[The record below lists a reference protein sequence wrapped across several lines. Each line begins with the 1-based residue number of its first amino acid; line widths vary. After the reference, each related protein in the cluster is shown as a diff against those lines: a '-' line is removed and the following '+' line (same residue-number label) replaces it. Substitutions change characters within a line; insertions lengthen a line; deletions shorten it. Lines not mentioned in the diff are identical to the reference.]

1 MKPFEEY
8 QLEVRT
14 KESIDQ
20 LRDELRADLHLLV
33 QEEVRRA
40 GVAEE
45 VLRDWV
51 REWVRD
57 ETARSRTPADGRAKG
72 VSASWKSLIVRPV
85 RLFPSA
91 GAGGGRSS
99 AWLDLGSTRHS
110 LPVVFSVAI
119 LTYFLGMAS
128 GFWLSRPPVPE
139 QLPPVLAEQPA
150 PPLVPPDSSG
160 VSP

>member
-51 REWVRD
+51 R
-57 ETARSRTPADGRAKG
+57 
-72 VSASWKSLIVRPV
+72 
-85 RLFPSA
+85 
-91 GAGGGRSS
+91 
-99 AWLDLGSTRHS
+99 
-110 LPVVFSVAI
+110 
-119 LTYFLGMAS
+119 
-128 GFWLSRPPVPE
+128 
-139 QLPPVLAEQPA
+139 
-150 PPLVPPDSSG
+150 
-160 VSP
+160 